1 MKHGVK
7 HSQVQL
13 NFAYDKK
20 SAELVAEIS
29 NFFSEFNE
37 ETWQKNI
44 RYIDLLVKIYDM
56 TEKPLGQ

>member
-1 MKHGVK
+1 MFHLICNAVKHGVK

-44 RYIDLLVKIYDM
+44 RGM
-56 TEKPLGQ
+56 FSF

>member
-1 MKHGVK
+1 VKHGVK

-29 NFFSEFNE
+29 NFCSEFNE

-44 RYIDLLVKIYDM
+44 RGM
-56 TEKPLGQ
+56 FSF